1 MTTNIRPKFPKLKPE
16 PKTIASLYP
25 HLKPSEQAEVDY
37 TLKRY
42 VALVW
47 RIYQR
52 LQREKKKK
60 FDDDGV

>member
-1 MTTNIRPKFPKLKPE
+1 MPLLNMPKDQIYANNTYE
-16 PKTIASLYP
+16 ASRVTVADLYP
-25 HLKPSEQAEVDY
+25 ELSLEEQAEVKD

-52 LQREKKKK
+52 ARRQKRKI
-60 FDDDGV
+60 